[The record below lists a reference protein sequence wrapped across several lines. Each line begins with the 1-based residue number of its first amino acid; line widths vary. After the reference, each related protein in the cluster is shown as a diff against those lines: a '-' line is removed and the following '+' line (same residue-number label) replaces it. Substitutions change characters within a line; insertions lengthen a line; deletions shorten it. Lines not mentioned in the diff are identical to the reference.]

1 MSLCHMTKFSIYLL
15 LTVDH
20 YNYTKMSRFTP
31 ILSIMFNCFKLFLFA
46 HFSFCVS
53 TWISHLPIAINAMLN
68 LSCYYYHYYYYY
80 LFIYWL
86 WWFLQ
91 QVAVLLMDTQGAFDS
106 SSTVKDCATIFALS
120 TMTSSTQVMYTAK
133 SVWTVSLDN
142 KNKILNLNNHSR
154 HII

>member
-1 MSLCHMTKFSIYLL
+1 MGNMSLCHMTKFPFTYCLLLIIITTRKLVDSRQFYPLCSIALSCFYLL
-15 LTVDH
+15 I
-20 YNYTKMSRFTP
+20 S
-31 ILSIMFNCFKLFLFA
+31 
-46 HFSFCVS
+46 HFENVS
-53 TWISHLPIAINAMLN
+53 TWISLLPFAINVMLN
-68 LSCYYYHYYYYY
+68 LSCYYYHYYYYYYY

-133 SVWTVSLDN
+133 SVWTSF
-142 KNKILNLNNHSR
+142 SW
-154 HII
+154 